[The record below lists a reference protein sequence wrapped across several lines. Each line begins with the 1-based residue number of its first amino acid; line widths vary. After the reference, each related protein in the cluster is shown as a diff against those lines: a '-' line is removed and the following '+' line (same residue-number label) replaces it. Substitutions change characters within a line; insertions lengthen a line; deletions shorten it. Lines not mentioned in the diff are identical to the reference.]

1 MKIVEDPLKTRGNI
15 LIALLLLSSP
25 IAYSAEKDINEL
37 WCTSMNGD
45 YEFRTKDGTYIDC
58 LTDEFAVEAEYDY
71 KWKES
76 IGQSLH
82 YAETTNKKA
91 AILFIKRNKSNKD
104 YLGELNR
111 VISKFD
117 LPIKVFITEESS

>member
-1 MKIVEDPLKTRGNI
+1 MMNKL
-15 LIALLLLSSP
+15 LALLLLSP
-25 IAYSAEKDINEL
+25 ISYSAEKDINKH
-37 WCTSMNGD
+37 WCASKNGD

-58 LTDEFAVEAEYDY
+58 LTNEFAIEAEYDY

-91 AILFIKRNKSNKD
+91 AILFIKRNESKKV
-104 YLGELNR
+104 YLSELNR
-111 VISKFD
+111 VIAKFD
-117 LPIKVFITEESS
+117 LPIRVFVTSEN

>member
-1 MKIVEDPLKTRGNI
+1 M
-15 LIALLLLSSP
+15 LLSP
-25 IAYSAEKDINEL
+25 LAYTAEKDVNKQ
-37 WCTSMNGD
+37 WCAGMNGD

-58 LTDEFAVEAEYDY
+58 LTNEFAVEAEYDY

-91 AILFIKRNKSNKD
+91 AILFIKRIETKKD
-104 YLGELNR
+104 YLSELNR

-117 LPIKVFITEESS
+117 LPIKVFVTSEYWEFLRLY